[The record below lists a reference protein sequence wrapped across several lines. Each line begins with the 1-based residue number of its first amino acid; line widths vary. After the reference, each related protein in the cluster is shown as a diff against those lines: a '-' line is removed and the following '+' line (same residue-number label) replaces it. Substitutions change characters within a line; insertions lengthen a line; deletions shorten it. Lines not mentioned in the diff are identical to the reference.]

1 MILRNILRAI
11 RAWLFRYTYKPG
23 KVVVYIIRGDKMG
36 LVYKASLPPLGA
48 PDVVVR
54 TLELTVDGVKEF
66 INVVP
71 VDSKYIEL
79 PPVKEGATVKI
90 RLQDI
95 DDRNNGSLWGADVT
109 FVSADTIPPPAP
121 GQVSVE
127 VTSEV
132 VDPVEPSPAVEPEP
146 SVNVI
151 KGEAV
156 VKPVDDTTVE

>member
-1 MILRNILRAI
+1 MVLRSILRII

-23 KVVVYIIRGDKMG
+23 KVVIYIIRGDKMG

-48 PDVVVR
+48 PDVAVR

-71 VDSKYIEL
+71 VDSKSIEL

-90 RLQDI
+90 RLEDI
-95 DDRNNGSLWGADVT
+95 DDRGNASLWGADVT
-109 FVSADTIPPPAP
+109 FVSADTIAPPAP

-127 VTSEV
+127 LVSEV
-132 VDPVEPSPAVEPEP
+132 TDKVEPAPAPVVEPKADTRVVDGETVLTPVE
-146 SVNVI
+146 
-151 KGEAV
+151 
-156 VKPVDDTTVE
+156 